1 LCQHRAQ
8 KALSS
13 DSYISNWPIYIPP
26 CVAPYSQTQT
36 PRCSVADLAL
46 PVRVRVEVGRA
57 AIALEV
63 RRDALAL
70 RERGEPRLQARRAV
84 ERGRLERGERLDDVE
99 ERVLGEARLASGVSR
114 TRRDS
119 EEWKDSY
126 VGALDERRR
135 VGGGEAVEQVLVLS
149 ADGYR

>member
-1 LCQHRAQ
+1 VPAP
-8 KALSS
+8 SS
-13 DSYISNWPIYIPP
+13 PTTCS
-26 CVAPYSQTQT
+26 
-36 PRCSVADLAL
+36 SVADLAL

-57 AIALEV
+57 AVALEV

-70 RERGEPRLQARRAV
+70 RECGEPRLQARRAV
-84 ERGRLERGERLDDVE
+84 ERGRLERRERLDDVE
-99 ERVLGEARLASGVSR
+99 ERVLGEARLAEGVSPR

-119 EEWKDSY
+119 EWEDSY

-149 ADGYR
+149 ADRYR